1 MASARDNQILTE
13 VGPGT
18 PMGMLLRHYWLPAL
32 MSSEIEADGDPVR
45 VMLLGEKLVAFRDSA
60 GKVGVMDHRCPH
72 RCASLFFGRNEEG
85 GIRCVY
91 HGWKFDTEGNCLD
104 MANVP
109 PHQDFKHK
117 VHAKAYPSTERD
129 GVVWVYMG
137 DEETVPELPGT
148 EVLQLPDEEMS
159 VSCTQQE
166 CNWLQA
172 LEGDIDISH
181 ADFLH
186 GGTRTVEDFEPDD
199 IRRYGSMHR
208 DPEFDVQE
216 MPYGILYGARRPAD
230 PGEIYCRIAQYMM
243 PFWTITPSEPFG
255 EKMATRAWV
264 PMDDSHSM
272 LFNFRK
278 KGKRIAGGVGGAR
291 VGVVLGGRWRYAAN
305 SENDYQMDREKQRS
319 SVYTGIM
326 GSNLQDQAITES
338 MGTVVDRTLEHLAP
352 SDAMITATRRRLLG
366 AVKAMKKDG
375 AMPPGA
381 RDGDRDDVTWSDGEK
396 FDADDVVYTFQ
407 YLTDSKV
414 KLRFKRNFAFIARI
428 EKTGSDTVRLVA
440 KRPTPFDMARLS
452 SGTYIYPEHIRG
464 PIKNKR
470 DFGKKPVG
478 TGPYKFTQV
487 NKNTGAIAVLRGK
500 YPQASKAK
508 PAPTIG
514 RLIMR
519 SVPDTGAQIA
529 EILAGNIDAVKDI
542 PIDQVESLAK
552 RPNIGISWTVPFSY
566 QYLLI
571 DAKGRS
577 GVEALKDIRVRQAIH
592 HAINTKAMERIIG
605 GNTVDLKRP
614 PALCIRQ
621 QFGCDY
627 SAEFLKH
634 DPAKAKK
641 LLAEA
646 GASSGLAVKIV
657 ARAGQG
663 KTIAEVLI
671 GQLRAVGIPAALEL
685 HTLAS
690 YRKVQG
696 AGKINLLV
704 SGWGGGGI
712 ADVASTL
719 SFLFSRGPRDY
730 HGNKAWLALSRK
742 ANSEMDD
749 RRRRAMVAIPRIW
762 VHSKDLKMASSTS
775 PFFPYGASMSHYLLE
790 VSRCCESDAGT

>member
-1 MASARDNQILTE
+1 MINKLLVTGAAAALLAAAPASAQKSKDT
-13 VGPGT
+13 
-18 PMGMLLRHYWLPAL
+18 LRHAHIGGFATIDSY
-32 MSSEIEADGDPVR
+32 MDPR
-45 VMLLGEKLVAFRDSA
+45 PDSA
-60 GKVGVMDHRCPH
+60 FVSE
-72 RCASLFFGRNEEG
+72 A
-85 GIRCVY
+85 
-91 HGWKFDTEGNCLD
+91 
-104 MANVP
+104 
-109 PHQDFKHK
+109 
-117 VHAKAYPSTERD
+117 AYDKLITYNPSTNK
-129 GVVWVYMG
+129 Y
-137 DEETVPELPGT
+137 
-148 EVLQLPDEEMS
+148 
-159 VSCTQQE
+159 
-166 CNWLQA
+166 
-172 LEGDIDISH
+172 EG
-181 ADFLH
+181 
-186 GGTRTVEDFEPDD
+186 
-199 IRRYGSMHR
+199 
-208 DPEFDVQE
+208 
-216 MPYGILYGARRPAD
+216 
-230 PGEIYCRIAQYMM
+230 
-243 PFWTITPSEPFG
+243 
-255 EKMATRAWV
+255 
-264 PMDDSHSM
+264 
-272 LFNFRK
+272 LFAK
-278 KGKRIAGGVGGAR
+278 SWKRI
-291 VGVVLGGRWRYAAN
+291 
-305 SENDYQMDREKQRS
+305 DPK
-319 SVYTGIM
+319 
-326 GSNLQDQAITES
+326 
-338 MGTVVDRTLEHLAP
+338 TLEFTL
-352 SDAMITATRRRLLG
+352 
-366 AVKAMKKDG
+366 
-375 AMPPGA
+375 
-381 RDGDRDDVTWSDGEK
+381 RDDVTWSDGEK

-407 YLTDSKV
+407 YLTDPKV
-414 KLRFKRNFAFIARI
+414 KLRFKRNFAFIARV
-428 EKTGSDTVRLVA
+428 EKTGSHTVRLVA

-452 SGTYIYPEHIRG
+452 GGTYIYPAHIHG

-487 NKNTGAIAVLRGK
+487 NKNTGAIAVLRDK

-514 RLIMR
+514 RLLMR
-519 SVPDTGAQIA
+519 LVPDTGAQIA

-605 GNTVDLKRP
+605 GNTVDLKRL

-663 KTIAEVLI
+663 KTIAEVVI

-749 RRRRAMVAIPRIW
+749 RRRRAMVKKLFDKATKAAYIVPLVAIPRIW

-775 PFFPYGASMSHYLLE
+775 PFFPYGASMSHFF
-790 VSRCCESDAGT
+790 